1 MELWDIY
8 DVERLKTGETMVRGG
23 EFPEGAYHMVVHV
36 CIFNAKGEMLI
47 QQRQSFKEGWPN
59 LWDISVGGS
68 AVSGDSSQS
77 AAEREVQEE
86 LGLTIDLTGI
96 RPHLTI
102 NFDKGFD
109 DFYLIEQDVD
119 LSGLQLQYEEVQAVK
134 WAGLEEIL
142 AMIEAG
148 QFIPYYKSLIY
159 FIFESRKKYGS
170 HRN

>member
-1 MELWDIY
+1 MEFWDIY

-170 HRN
+170 HSS